1 MPSETHQIG
10 YDIDTECVAAWVH
23 VLVGRSEEEESGD
36 GTLANFGVDDVE
48 ALDVWS
54 AVQGDFVERA
64 LGSKSDLYLSDPA
77 ITVATAAPAAADF
90 TIGDQRGT

>member
-54 AVQGDFVERA
+54 AVQGDFVERSSRVKERPLPVRSGHNGGYRGA
-64 LGSKSDLYLSDPA
+64 GS
-77 ITVATAAPAAADF
+77 
-90 TIGDQRGT
+90 R